1 MPSPD
6 PVSAAQALSSIAP
19 EPDLASPSYGVSSG
33 SSSPVLS
40 PDSRPPWGQS
50 AGVSTRGRSFSSAR
64 LTTSSGRRG
73 RRATVRGAF
82 TRLVR
87 SSDKAGR
94 NLLALFYSLPPV
106 QRVAVAVGLIV
117 VNVLLILFLVYSHAI
132 FSWLA
137 PISHK
142 WRALPGGW
150 ILAWLI
156 CFFCAFPP
164 VIGYSTSLTIAG
176 FVYGFPLGWP
186 IVATATVAGST
197 TAFFTSRT
205 IFSKYVHR
213 LVGQDHR
220 FIALGQVLR
229 KDGLGMLTAVR
240 FCPLPYSISN
250 GFLATIPSISPWSFA
265 AASAIAS
272 PKLLVHVF
280 IGSRLALI
288 AEQGDQMTAGDKA
301 INYASMIIGGLVGVG
316 VGWLIYNRT
325 MARAAELALD
335 EANDHHGHADHQHQ
349 RFADAT
355 DSPSGRRGN
364 ADFDYADVE
373 AGLVDPDDVA
383 ALMEEDDISL
393 WANDE
398 AEAGQYHDDDDVG
411 TNRPNN
417 GSSRK

>member
-6 PVSAAQALSSIAP
+6 PISAAQALSSVAP

-40 PDSRPPWGQS
+40 PDSRPPWGGS
-50 AGVSTRGRSFSSAR
+50 AGVNTRSRSFSSAR

-156 CFFCAFPP
+156 S
-164 VIGYSTSLTIAG
+164 GYL
-176 FVYGFPLGWP
+176 
-186 IVATATVAGST
+186 
-197 TAFFTSRT
+197 
-205 IFSKYVHR
+205 
-213 LVGQDHR
+213 
-220 FIALGQVLR
+220 
-229 KDGLGMLTAVR
+229 
-240 FCPLPYSISN
+240 
-250 GFLATIPSISPWSFA
+250 
-265 AASAIAS
+265 
-272 PKLLVHVF
+272 
-280 IGSRLALI
+280 
-288 AEQGDQMTAGDKA
+288 
-301 INYASMIIGGLVGVG
+301 
-316 VGWLIYNRT
+316 
-325 MARAAELALD
+325 
-335 EANDHHGHADHQHQ
+335 
-349 RFADAT
+349 
-355 DSPSGRRGN
+355 
-364 ADFDYADVE
+364 
-373 AGLVDPDDVA
+373 
-383 ALMEEDDISL
+383 
-393 WANDE
+393 
-398 AEAGQYHDDDDVG
+398 
-411 TNRPNN
+411 
-417 GSSRK
+417 

>member
-6 PVSAAQALSSIAP
+6 PVAAAQALSSLAP
-19 EPDLASPSYGVSSG
+19 EPDLASPSFDASSG
-33 SSSPVLS
+33 SNSPVLS
-40 PDSRPPWGQS
+40 PDSRPPWGAGAS
-50 AGVSTRGRSFSSAR
+50 ARGRGRSFSSAR
-64 LTTSSGRRG
+64 LTTSSGRRFG
-73 RRATVRGAF
+73 RRATAHGAL
-82 TRLVR
+82 TRLIR

-94 NLLALFYSLPPV
+94 NLIALFNSLPPV
-106 QRVAVAVGLIV
+106 QRVAVAIGLIV
-117 VNVLLILFLVYSHAI
+117 LNVFLILFLVYSHAI

-150 ILAWLI
+150 IIAWLI

-265 AASAIAS
+265 AASAIA
-272 PKLLVHVF
+272 
-280 IGSRLALI
+280 R
-288 AEQGDQMTAGDKA
+288 
-301 INYASMIIGGLVGVG
+301 
-316 VGWLIYNRT
+316 
-325 MARAAELALD
+325 
-335 EANDHHGHADHQHQ
+335 
-349 RFADAT
+349 
-355 DSPSGRRGN
+355 
-364 ADFDYADVE
+364 
-373 AGLVDPDDVA
+373 
-383 ALMEEDDISL
+383 
-393 WANDE
+393 
-398 AEAGQYHDDDDVG
+398 
-411 TNRPNN
+411 
-417 GSSRK
+417 